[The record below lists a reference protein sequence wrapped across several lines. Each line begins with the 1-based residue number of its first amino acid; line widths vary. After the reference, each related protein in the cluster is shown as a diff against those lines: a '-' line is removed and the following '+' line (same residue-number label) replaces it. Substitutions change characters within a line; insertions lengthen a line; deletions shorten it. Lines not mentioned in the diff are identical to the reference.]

1 MGILQSVLL
10 LIALA
15 AYSFSASAL
24 AQDPPVPDYQSLTSE
39 EAIDGCDRYASHPED
54 PMKPENVPGVAS
66 DADVA
71 HDAAY
76 VYCLRAFALNQ
87 KNPRLAFQT
96 GRVSHSRDPYR
107 TGQPLQMFK
116 IAYREGSEIAGS
128 YIKRLFPE
136 EARKIFAQRGQ
147 STSPRSAGTQRS
159 GSGQSSTLSGFFDAV
174 VTRTNQLETSFT
186 SLAPRI
192 GCCADFKEDT
202 EKRFQPIRDKIDK
215 LKRRKEQRG
224 KWSCDRI
231 EFIKID
237 FDFLGTRIQ
246 LLSRS
251 TEEPKYLGSIN
262 SQDKISL
269 DALVNEIR
277 QTAASI
283 QERAIQTGCDNLRD

>member
-1 MGILQSVLL
+1 MGILQSGIK

-15 AYSFSASAL
+15 AYSFSVSAW

-39 EAIDGCDRYASHPED
+39 EAIAGCDRYAAHPDD

-87 KNPRLAFQT
+87 KNPRLAFQN
-96 GRVSHSRDPYR
+96 GRVNHARAPYR

-116 IAYREGSEIAGS
+116 IAYRGGSEIAGN
-128 YIKRLFPE
+128 YIKRLYPE
-136 EARKIFAQRGQ
+136 EARKMFAQGGQ
-147 STSPRSAGTQRS
+147 SPSSRSAGTQRS
-159 GSGQSSTLSGFFDAV
+159 GSGQRSTLSGFFDAV
-174 VTRTNQLETSFT
+174 VTRTNQLERSFAT
-186 SLAPRI
+186 LAPDI

-202 EKRFQPIRDKIDK
+202 QKRFQPIRDKIDK
-215 LKRRKEQRG
+215 LKRRREQRG

-237 FDFLGTRIQ
+237 FDFLGTRMQ
-246 LLSRS
+246 LLSKS
-251 TEEPKYLGSIN
+251 TEEPMYLGSIN

-269 DALVNEIR
+269 DALTDEVR

-283 QERAIQTGCDNLRD
+283 QKRAVQAGCDNLRG